1 MAGSPVLVGQSST
14 VPNHLQLVGLSA
26 LMART
31 SGRPEIAI
39 ALIDGPVTLDH
50 PDLAAENIRE
60 VPGKLPAACADAS
73 DAACAHGTFIAGILL
88 ASRMSVAPAICPGCT
103 LLVRPI
109 FSQAPANG
117 EQMPSA
123 SATEL
128 AEAIVDVIDAGA
140 RVINL
145 SVALQGPSPGGGRS
159 LQQALDF
166 ALRRGV
172 VVVAAAGNQG
182 AVGGSVIT
190 RHPWV
195 IPVIAY
201 DLKGRPMNL
210 SNLGASIG
218 RCGLGAPGEAVTSL
232 GVTNP
237 LTMGGTSAA
246 TPFVTGAA
254 ALIWSDFPGA
264 TAAEVR
270 SAVTMA
276 AAPRRTTIVPPLLN
290 AWATYQAMSKAQS

>member
-1 MAGSPVLVGQSST
+1 MAGLHALASDFTTSSPQWD
-14 VPNHLQLVGLSA
+14 LVGLSP

-31 SGRPEIAI
+31 SGRPEILI
-39 ALIDGPVTLDH
+39 GLIDGPVALDH

-60 VPGKLPAACADAS
+60 LPGKLQAACGDAS
-73 DAACAHGTFIAGILL
+73 HAAACAHGTFIAGILL
-88 ASRMSVAPAICPGCT
+88 ARRMSVAPAICPGCS

-109 FSQAPANG
+109 FSEARANG

-123 SATEL
+123 SAEEL
-128 AEAIVDVIDAGA
+128 ADAIVDVIQAGA

-145 SVALQGPSPGGGRS
+145 SVALQGLSPRGGRG
-159 LQQALDF
+159 LQEALDF

-172 VVVAAAGNQG
+172 VVVAAAGNQS
-182 AVGGSVIT
+182 AVGSSAIT
-190 RHPWV
+190 GHPWV

-201 DLKGRPMNL
+201 DLRGHPMHL

-232 GVTNP
+232 GVTGP
-237 LTMGGTSAA
+237 LTMEGTSAA
-246 TPFVTGAA
+246 TPFVTGAV
-254 ALIWSDFPGA
+254 ALIWSEFPAA

-270 SAVTMA
+270 SALTQA
-276 AAPRRTTIVPPLLN
+276 AAPRRTTIVPPC
-290 AWATYQAMSKAQS
+290 

>member
-1 MAGSPVLVGQSST
+1 VGALPALAGDFTTSSPQWD
-14 VPNHLQLVGLSA
+14 LVGLSQ

-31 SGRPEIAI
+31 SGRPEIPI
-39 ALIDGPVTLDH
+39 GLIDGPVALDH

-60 VPGKLPAACADAS
+60 VPGKFPAGCGDAGH
-73 DAACAHGTFIAGILL
+73 AACAHGTFIAGILL
-88 ASRMSVAPAICPGCT
+88 ARRMSVAPAICPGCS

-109 FSQAPANG
+109 FSEAPANG

-123 SATEL
+123 SAEEL
-128 AEAIVDVIDAGA
+128 AGAIVDVIQAGA

-145 SVALQGPSPGGGRS
+145 SVALQGPSPRGGRG
-159 LQQALDF
+159 LREALDF

-172 VVVAAAGNQG
+172 VVVAAAGNQS
-182 AVGGSVIT
+182 AVGSSAIT
-190 RHPWV
+190 GHPWV

-201 DLKGRPMNL
+201 DLRGYPMHL

-246 TPFVTGAA
+246 TPFVTGAI
-254 ALIWSDFPGA
+254 ALTWSEFPAA

-270 SAVTMA
+270 SAVTQA

-290 AWATYQAMSKAQS
+290 AWASYELMSKARS

>member
-1 MAGSPVLVGQSST
+1 
-14 VPNHLQLVGLSA
+14 
-26 LMART
+26 MART
-31 SGRPEIAI
+31 SGRLEISI
-39 ALIDGPVTLDH
+39 GLIDGPVALDH

-60 VPGKLPAACADAS
+60 VAGKIPAACVDAS
-73 DAACAHGTFIAGILL
+73 DAACAHGTFIAGILV
-88 ASRMSVAPAICPGCT
+88 ARRTSVAPAICPGCN

-123 SATEL
+123 SAGEL
-128 AEAIVDVIDAGA
+128 ADAIIDVINAGA

-145 SVALQGPSPGGGRS
+145 SVALQGPSPGGGDS

-182 AVGGSVIT
+182 TVGGSVIT
-190 RHPWV
+190 RHPWA
-195 IPVIAY
+195 IPVVAY
-201 DLKGRPMNL
+201 DLRGRPMGL

-218 RCGLGAPGEAVTSL
+218 RCGLGAPGESVSSL
-232 GVTNP
+232 GVNGP
-237 LTMGGTSAA
+237 LTLGGTSAA
-246 TPFVTGAA
+246 TPFVTGAV
-254 ALIWSDFPGA
+254 ALIWSEFPTA
-264 TAAEVR
+264 SAAEVR
-270 SAVTMA
+270 SAVTRA

-290 AWATYQAMSKAQS
+290 AWASYQAMSKARS